1 MSDDDRVKAQ
11 AAAGPAPAYTPAGGP
26 RLAEFLD
33 GLPVTT
39 RWIHNHRVV
48 WQTGQQSAPESQGT
62 TEETH
67 CSAFVAAV
75 ALMLDIYILRA
86 PHHGQNDL
94 ANAQADWL
102 AGEATFAGPTA
113 KASRWIALGSSGDAG
128 ALKAAVDA
136 ANLGKLVVGFY
147 RAAPGSDGKP
157 VPGHACIVRPQ
168 SAAAVG
174 DDGPHVMSIADVNRP
189 DTPMKTAFHA
199 HPEAWPDRIALYAH
213 GTDLEKDSTSADV
226 AAGLAGSS

>member
-1 MSDDDRVKAQ
+1 MSDDDRTEAQ

-67 CSAFVAAV
+67 CSAFIAAV

-86 PHHGQNDL
+86 PHHGQKDL

-102 AGEATFAGPTA
+102 AGEATFSGPTA
-113 KASRWIALGSSGDAG
+113 KGSGWISLGLSGDAG

-136 ANLGKLVVGFY
+136 ANLGRLVVGFY
-147 RAAPGSDGKP
+147 RAAPGSMSDDH
-157 VPGHACIVRPQ
+157 GHACIVRPQ

-174 DDGPHVMSIADVNRP
+174 DDGPCVISVADDNRP

-199 HPEAWPDRIALYAH
+199 HPEAWPDRIKLYWNR
-213 GTDLEKDSTSADV
+213 TDLEKDSD
-226 AAGLAGSS
+226 

>member
-33 GLPVTT
+33 CLPVTT

-67 CSAFVAAV
+67 CSAFIAAV

-86 PHHGQNDL
+86 PHHGQKAL

-102 AGEATFAGPTA
+102 AGEGTFSGPTA
-113 KASRWIALGSSGDAG
+113 KESKWIALGSSGDAA

-147 RAAPGSDGKP
+147 RAPGSTSDGKP
-157 VPGHACIVRPQ
+157 HPDSDDHGHAVIVRPQ

-174 DDGPHVMSIADVNRP
+174 DDGPHVMSVADDNRP
-189 DTPMKTAFHA
+189 DTPMKIAFHA

-213 GTDLEKDSTSADV
+213 ETDLEKDSTPADS
-226 AAGLAGSS
+226 G

>member
-1 MSDDDRVKAQ
+1 MSDDDRVKAEGG
-11 AAAGPAPAYTPAGGP
+11 AGPAPVYTPAGGP

-33 GLPVTT
+33 ALPVTT

-48 WQTGQQSAPESQGT
+48 WQTGQQKAPESRGT

-102 AGEATFAGPTA
+102 AGEGTFSGPMA
-113 KASRWIALGSSGDAG
+113 KASGWIVLGSSGDAG
-128 ALKAAVDA
+128 ALKAAVEA
-136 ANLGKLVVGFY
+136 ANVGRLVVGFY
-147 RAAPGSDGKP
+147 RAAPVTGSDGKP
-157 VPGHACIVRPQ
+157 HPVPGHAVIVRPQ

-174 DDGPHVMSIADVNRP
+174 DDGPHVMSVADVSRP

-199 HPEAWPDRIALYAH
+199 HPEAWPDRIGLYARR
-213 GTDLEKDSTSADV
+213 TDLEEDSH
-226 AAGLAGSS
+226 